1 MSGIRRAPIVMREP
15 GIVCWKCLQCYQYVV
30 PWYRVKEYYLFGLWN
45 RNREIVAYQ
54 CNECLG

>member
-1 MSGIRRAPIVMREP
+1 MSGIRRAPIVVRDP

-45 RNREIVAYQ
+45 RHREIVAYQ